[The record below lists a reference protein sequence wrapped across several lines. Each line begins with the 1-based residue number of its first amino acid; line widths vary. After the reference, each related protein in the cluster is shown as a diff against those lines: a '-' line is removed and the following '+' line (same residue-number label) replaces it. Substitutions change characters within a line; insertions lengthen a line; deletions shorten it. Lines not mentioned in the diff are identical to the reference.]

1 MAVFRRRNNQTNVPA
16 EIQEYYQTERRE
28 RAGVAWLLALGT
40 LLITVLLAVGLFFG
54 SRWVYRKVV
63 KNDKPNTSESADQ
76 EKQEQQPE
84 QQPAANNSQANQ
96 QAEADRKKAEEEK
109 KKQDEAKKQADAK
122 AAEEKKKKDEEAK
135 KQAEAQHHQT
145 AAPTPAPSSQ
155 QVAGSQ
161 TGNNIPNTG
170 AEDTLAIFMVLVI
183 AGYLIHRIL
192 INASSDKRR

>member
-40 LLITVLLAVGLFFG
+40 LLVTVLLAVGLFFG
-54 SRWVYRKVV
+54 SRWVYRKVA

-76 EKQEQQPE
+76 EKQEQQPV
-84 QQPAANNSQANQ
+84 ANNS

-109 KKQDEAKKQADAK
+109 KKQEEAMKQADAK

-135 KQAEAQHHQT
+135 KQAEAQRQQT
-145 AAPTPAPSSQ
+145 PAAAPAPSPQ
-155 QVAGSQ
+155 QVAGTQ
-161 TGNNIPNTG
+161 TRSNIPNTG
-170 AEDTLAIFMVLVI
+170 AEDTLAIFMILVI